1 MARRVDNR
9 ELAVA
14 RVYAQSLLALAE
26 EAGNADEIQAELAA
40 LAGEV
45 ASSDELAAF
54 LASPLVGVSERA
66 EALETIFRGRLSDLL
81 LDTLQVMNEKGR
93 LGLVRALAVALQE
106 ELDRLRGRVDV
117 EVTTAVALSAELRER
132 LHTVVAERTGK
143 QPRLTESV
151 DPEILGGMVLRI
163 ADRKIDASVASE
175 LRRLDQR
182 LKDRM
187 SAAVRSGME

>member
-26 EAGNADEIQAELAA
+26 EAGNADEIQTELAA

-45 ASSDELAAF
+45 AQSDELAAF
-54 LASPLVGVSERA
+54 LGSPLVGESERA

-93 LGLVRALAVALQE
+93 LGLVRALDAALQE

-117 EVTTAVALSAELRER
+117 EVTTAVSLSDELRDR
-132 LHTVVAERTGK
+132 LRSVVAERTGK
-143 QPRLTESV
+143 HPRLTESV